1 MLSRFLNRTAPD
13 VNVKKQ
19 EPKRERHHVS
29 YSDFVKKTKSNE
41 LTDIIVNPRTSIAVY
56 KTTEDEFGDAQI
68 YDNPELWRVLS
79 ESDADVVVDVSSPPN
94 PLEFVSVGIML
105 FFLLIIIRS
114 ILGGVGGG
122 QSGANP
128 FAQFT
133 QQFAIEQD
141 VSARFSDVEGIDG
154 AKGEL
159 IEIVEFLKDPTRFH
173 LNGAR
178 VPKGAILSGVPGC
191 GKTLLAR
198 AIAGESNVPFINV
211 SGSAFVEMFVGV
223 GASRVRSLFDL
234 AKQHEPCIIFIDE
247 IDAIGKKRGFGAFGG
262 NDEREGTL
270 NQLLTEMDGFEE
282 TSGIIVLAATNRV
295 DTLDD
300 ALLRPGRFD
309 RKIEVALPN
318 KDGRAR
324 ILDVHAK
331 NKRLHRDVDLKE
343 IAGMTTGF
351 SGADLANLLN
361 ECAIRAVQIN
371 DGLITRTLVEDC
383 YQRITVG
390 SKSET
395 VMHTEMREIVA
406 FHEAG
411 HAIMGALCPSYDVLR
426 KVSIIPRGDAGGVT
440 FFEPR
445 EEVALHSR
453 DYYLDGLRVALG
465 GRAAEEVVFGPNKIT
480 TGASGD
486 LRAVYATARAMLTD
500 WNFGTMHFDN
510 ENMSDATKR
519 ELDVQVDALVQ
530 GLYAETADTLRM
542 HRAQL
547 ELLKH
552 KLVEEEIVD
561 GQYVYDTMREAT
573 RCDLNK

>member
-1 MLSRFLNRTAPD
+1 MLSWFHNRVTP
-13 VNVKKQ
+13 NVQ
-19 EPKRERHHVS
+19 SNQREQKRERHHAS
-29 YSDFVKKTKSNE
+29 YSEFVKKTRSNE
-41 LTDIIVNPRTSIAVY
+41 ITDVIINPRTSVAVY
-56 KTTEDEFGDAQI
+56 KTDDGDYGDAQI
-68 YDNPELWRVLS
+68 YDNPELWRALS
-79 ESDADVVVDVSSPPN
+79 ESDADVLVDVSTPPN
-94 PLEFVSVGIML
+94 PLEFLSVGIML
-105 FFLLIIIRS
+105 FFLFVIIRG
-114 ILGGVGGG
+114 ILAGGAGG
-122 QSGANP
+122 QAGANP

-133 QQFAIEQD
+133 QQFTIEQD

-159 IEIVEFLKDPTRFH
+159 EEIVEFLKEPTRFH

-223 GASRVRSLFDL
+223 GASRVRSLFEL
-234 AKQHEPCIIFIDE
+234 AREHQPCIIFIDE

-309 RKIEVALPN
+309 RKIEVALPS
-318 KDGRAR
+318 KDGRER
-324 ILDVHAK
+324 ILGVHAR
-331 NKRLHRDVDLKE
+331 NKRLGDDVDLRE

-361 ECAIRAVQIN
+361 ECAIRAVQTN
-371 DGLITRTLVEDC
+371 GGLITRELVEDC

-395 VMHTEMREIVA
+395 VMHTDMREIVA

-411 HAIMGALCPSYDVLR
+411 HAIVGALCPDYDLVR

-453 DYYLDGLRVALG
+453 DYYLDRLRVALG
-465 GRAAEEVVFGPNKIT
+465 GRAAEEVVFGPDKIT

-500 WNFGTMHFDN
+500 WNFGSMHFDS

-519 ELDVQVDALVQ
+519 ELDVQVDELVQ
-530 GLYAETADTLRM
+530 GLYAETVDTLRM